1 MPDNS
6 MNLKL
11 DISPAFFDKMKRL
24 LGDEFA
30 EFEQSYAQD
39 ERVGLRVN
47 TLKITPAD
55 FTKLAP
61 FALTPVGEYESAG
74 FLVQKE
80 MRDWRLEGSSISS
93 PQSLISRSP
102 GSHPYH
108 AAGLYYLQEPAAMT
122 VAALLNPQPGELV
135 LDLSAAPGGKTT
147 HLASLMQDEGL
158 LVANDVDT
166 KRAWLLAENLE
177 RWGTRNA
184 LILNDTPERIAATFG
199 PVFDKVL
206 VDAPCSGE
214 GMFRKKG
221 GFEWSGNMVA
231 ACARRQNGILQSA
244 AALVKAGGQLIYST
258 CTFSPE
264 ENEQVIGRFLTTHP
278 DFELVELP
286 HFAGFGRGR
295 PEWGAL
301 EHGITRV
308 NTDLAKTVR
317 LWPHKFPG
325 EGHFIA
331 LLQKAE
337 TAETAVP
344 RPFRP
349 TKPPNLQPW
358 HTFASHS
365 SLLTLRPSLFTEVN
379 GRFYALPPL
388 ALDTGSL
395 HILRYGLLLGEPGKG
410 YFKPAHT
417 LALALKP
424 AEMPE
429 TVNFTADSAEIR
441 IYLNGQDLPS
451 PGADGWKVV
460 TVDGF
465 PIGWGK
471 QVNGRLKNH
480 YPRGLRQNFYGQNF

>member
-1 MPDNS
+1 
-6 MNLKL
+6 MNLKP
-11 DISPAFFDKMKRL
+11 DAPAAFMEKMKTL

-30 EFEQSYAQD
+30 EFEQSYAHD

-47 TLKITPAD
+47 TLKITPDD
-55 FTKLAP
+55 FIKLAP
-61 FALTPVGEYESAG
+61 FALTPVGEHEPAG

-80 MRDWRLEGSSISS
+80 MRDWRLET
-93 PQSLISRSP
+93 PLISNLQSPTFRPP

-122 VAALLNPQPGELV
+122 VAALLQPQPGELV
-135 LDLSAAPGGKTT
+135 LDLSAAPGGKST
-147 HLASLMQDEGL
+147 HLAALMGDEGL
-158 LVANDVDT
+158 LVANDVDH

-177 RWGTRNA
+177 RWGVRNT
-184 LILNDTPERIAATFG
+184 LILNDAPERIATTFG
-199 PVFDKVL
+199 PIFDKVL

-221 GFEWSGNMVA
+221 GFEWSQNMVV
-231 ACARRQNGILQSA
+231 ACARRQNNILLSA
-244 AALVKAGGQLIYST
+244 AGLVKAGGKLIYAT

-278 DFELVELP
+278 DFTLVDLP
-286 HFAGFGRGR
+286 HLAGFGRGR
-295 PEWGAL
+295 AEWGEM
-301 EHGITRV
+301 EHGLTRV
-308 NTDLAKTVR
+308 ETDLTRTVR
-317 LWPHKFPG
+317 LWPHRFPG

-331 LLQKAE
+331 LLQKSG

-349 TKPPNLQPW
+349 TKPPTLQPW
-358 HTFASHS
+358 HTFVSHA
-365 SLLTLRPSLFTEVN
+365 SLLALRPALFTEVN
-379 GRFYALPPL
+379 GRLYALPTL
-388 ALDTGSL
+388 ALDTGNL
-395 HILRYGLLLGEPGKG
+395 HILRYGLLLGEMGKG

-417 LALALKP
+417 LALALKT
-424 AEMPE
+424 AELPE

-441 IYLNGQDLPS
+441 AYLSGQDLPS

-465 PIGWGK
+465 VVGWGK
-471 QVNGRLKNH
+471 RVNGRLKNH
-480 YPRGLRQNFYGQNF
+480 YPKGLRRF

>member
-1 MPDNS
+1 

-11 DISPAFFDKMKRL
+11 DISPTFFDKMKRL
-24 LGDEFA
+24 LGNEFA

-61 FALTPVGEYESAG
+61 FALTPVGEHEPAG
-74 FLVQKE
+74 FLV
-80 MRDWRLEGSSISS
+80 RSNDF
-93 PQSLISRSP
+93 SREEPTKVGITNRP

-135 LDLSAAPGGKTT
+135 LDLAAAPGGKTT

-158 LVANDVDT
+158 LVANDVDN

-177 RWGTRNA
+177 RWGTRNT

-199 PVFDKVL
+199 PIFDKVL

-221 GFEWSGNMVA
+221 GFEWSDNMVV

-264 ENEQVIGRFLTTHP
+264 ENEQVIGRFLLTHP

-286 HFAGFGRGR
+286 HFAGFERGR

-301 EHGITRV
+301 EHGITQV

-317 LWPHKFPG
+317 LWPHQFPG

-331 LLQKAE
+331 LLHKAE
-337 TAETAVP
+337 TAATAIP

-349 TKPPNLQPW
+349 VKSPNLQSW
-358 HTFASHS
+358 HTFASIHNLPFTIHHS
-365 SLLTLRPSLFTEVN
+365 PFIEVN
-379 GRFYALPPL
+379 GRLYALPAL
-388 ALDTGSL
+388 ALDTGNL
-395 HILRYGLLLGEPGKG
+395 HILRYGLLIGEPGKG

-417 LALALKP
+417 LALSFRP

-429 TVNFTADSAEIR
+429 TVNFTADSTEIR
-441 IYLNGQDLPS
+441 AYLNGQDLPS
-451 PGADGWKVV
+451 PGVDGWQVV

-471 QVNGRLKNH
+471 RVNGRMKNH
-480 YPRGLRQNFYGQNF
+480 YPRGLRQNFYLQNF

>member
-1 MPDNS
+1 
-6 MNLKL
+6 MNLKPN
-11 DISPAFFDKMKRL
+11 ISPAFFDKMKQL

-61 FALTPVGEYESAG
+61 FALTPVGEHEPAG

-80 MRDWRLEGSSISS
+80 IGDWKVEGSPISN

-122 VAALLNPQPGELV
+122 VATLLNPQPWELV

-184 LILNDTPERIAATFG
+184 LILNDTPERIATTFG

-221 GFEWSGNMVA
+221 GFEWSDNMVT

-244 AALVKAGGQLIYST
+244 AALVKAGGKLIYST

-286 HFAGFGRGR
+286 HLAGFERGR
-295 PEWGAL
+295 PEWGAI
-301 EHGITRV
+301 EHRFTQM
-308 NTDLAKTVR
+308 NTGLAKTVR
-317 LWPHKFPG
+317 LWPHRFLG

-337 TAETAVP
+337 VAETAVP

-349 TKPPNLQPW
+349 AKPPNLQPW
-358 HTFASHS
+358 HTFASIHHLPFTLHHS
-365 SLLTLRPSLFTEVN
+365 PFIEVN
-379 GRFYALPPL
+379 GRLYALPAL
-388 ALDTGSL
+388 ALDTGNL

-424 AEMPE
+424 AETAE
-429 TVNFTADSAEIR
+429 TANFTADSAEIR
-441 IYLNGQDLPS
+441 AYLNGQDLPDN
-451 PGADGWKVV
+451 GLDGWKVV

-480 YPRGLRQNFYGQNF
+480 YPRGLRHHVSRFTPHRV